1 MRKTMRKIC
10 ICLVAVML
18 LSTANVTA
26 MGSPNMDSEIVPH
39 YDVIKSIRSNL
50 EINRSGKATC
60 SASVR
65 TSSVDYTINVTCT
78 LYKSDG
84 SVVKSWSTTGKG
96 TVSMEKNWYVTSG
109 SSYQVEASATVY
121 DSTGNYVDSDNA
133 YSEIV
138 YY

>member
-1 MRKTMRKIC
+1 
-10 ICLVAVML
+10 ML
-18 LSTANVTA
+18 FRY
-26 MGSPNMDSEIVPH
+26 MDSEIVPH

-65 TSSVDYTINVTCT
+65 TSSVDYTINLTCT

>member
-65 TSSVDYTINVTCT
+65 TSSVDYTYWGFSCC
-78 LYKSDG
+78 
-84 SVVKSWSTTGKG
+84 
-96 TVSMEKNWYVTSG
+96 EKT
-109 SSYQVEASATVY
+109 
-121 DSTGNYVDSDNA
+121 
-133 YSEIV
+133 
-138 YY
+138 